1 MSTCVIVDAPAV
13 SLQQHYCC
21 CCSCAAAGLRHQAT
35 LKACPFF
42 PYHAEVRIPR
52 AYLMNANS
60 TVERDGTFHSKIAK
74 PRDRFLKVA
83 DQLLSG
89 RICIAS
95 MMQSGSKEALVIAF
109 RYAASRLAV
118 GPRSALFSTET
129 CTHANLCGSRSCA
142 IACRVAVRML
152 AGCCWKRSCL
162 FLHLSAYSVP
172 AAVASCTSQP
182 TRKHSLNTNCMHD
195 KHVHIFEL
203 LSAGRQ
209 VLSSMVC
216 HQQCCIVE
224 HQNLRFTPSTDSSL
238 ASRLLYT

>member
-1 MSTCVIVDAPAV
+1 
-13 SLQQHYCC
+13 
-21 CCSCAAAGLRHQAT
+21 
-35 LKACPFF
+35 
-42 PYHAEVRIPR
+42 
-52 AYLMNANS
+52 MNANS

-118 GPRSALFSTET
+118 GPRSALFFTGT
-129 CTHANLCGSRSCA
+129 CMHVKLFVSRSCTM
-142 IACRVAVRML
+142 ACRIAVHML

-162 FLHLSAYSVP
+162 LVHLSAYSVP
-172 AAVASCTSQP
+172 AAAASCTSQP
-182 TRKHSLNTNCMHD
+182 TCKHSLNINCMHD

-209 VLSSMVC
+209 VLSRMVC
-216 HQQCCIVE
+216 HQQCCIIE
-224 HQNLRFTPSTDSSL
+224 H
-238 ASRLLYT
+238 